1 MGCEACLQ
9 FHTSACFIN
18 DKCIRF
24 MDVALLLQ
32 HHMREEGLDIAARH
46 NANPRLCEYQEL
58 RHLDRLPP
66 RNPDFVGRAAEM
78 GRLERLCFD
87 GDGTLATISSSL
99 FAGGGFGKTETVKE
113 YAHRLRLQRYDG
125 FVRWIDA
132 DQPAVAAQQLAE
144 LARKLHV
151 AVDGRQQDDWVA
163 DFYHCL
169 RHGPLKDKVW
179 GK

>member
-1 MGCEACLQ
+1 MN
-9 FHTSACFIN
+9 S
-18 DKCIRF
+18 KCIRF
-24 MDVALLLQ
+24 MDAVLWLQ
-32 HHMREEGLDIAARH
+32 AHHRTLHFAARQ
-46 NANPRLCEYQEL
+46 NTNPRLCEYEPE

-66 RNPDFVGRAAEM
+66 RNVDFVGRRGEM
-78 GRLERLCFD
+78 ARLLELCFK
-87 GDGTLATISSSL
+87 GDGLAAITSSVS
-99 FAGGGFGKTETVKE
+99 AGGGFGKTETVKE

-132 DQPAVAAQQLAE
+132 DQPAVAAQQLAV

-169 RHGPLKDKVW
+169 RHGPLKDKV
-179 GK
+179 